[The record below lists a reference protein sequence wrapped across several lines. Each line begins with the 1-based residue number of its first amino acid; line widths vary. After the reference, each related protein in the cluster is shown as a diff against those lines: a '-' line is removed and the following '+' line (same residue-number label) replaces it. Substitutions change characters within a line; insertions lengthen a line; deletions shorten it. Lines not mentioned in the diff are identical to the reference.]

1 MTFIKIRVL
10 TNFNENQVQGLYIE
24 MFEIRLQIAAKK
36 QQRKSK
42 KKMKL
47 ILDATKT
54 KVTQTLMLFSGF
66 WDLPRLLELFDRRAG
81 CWLPTSGGNLL
92 PMES

>member
-1 MTFIKIRVL
+1 MKIKFGDCIL
-10 TNFNENQVQGLYIE
+10 KC
-24 MFEIRLQIAAKK
+24 LQFTIAAKK

-42 KKMKL
+42 RRKKL

-81 CWLPTSGGNLL
+81 C
-92 PMES
+92 